1 MLRAVAIPGWA
12 TGRLVGFDLECTGL
26 DVERDEPVSW
36 AFVEFA
42 DGVRTDVDVGYVQP
56 DRPISR
62 GSIAVHRLTR
72 RRLADLDAVPL
83 AVAAREV
90 AARLAALSRAGVPV
104 VGCNLS
110 YDLTIVD
117 RMLSRLATPTSLR
130 REGWRGP
137 LLDVLVL
144 DRGLDED
151 FEARPQRRLDALC
164 AHYGLPAPRHE
175 AADDAEAAARVLLA
189 QARAFPVLA
198 AAGLDELQAR
208 QVEWHAAFCERRAA
222 RHEVV
227 GQTRLFADVE
237 PWPYLER
244 AG

>member
-1 MLRAVAIPGWA
+1 MRRPRAMLRAVAIPGWA

-90 AARLAALSRAGVPV
+90 AARLAAL
-104 VGCNLS
+104 
-110 YDLTIVD
+110 
-117 RMLSRLATPTSLR
+117 
-130 REGWRGP
+130 
-137 LLDVLVL
+137 
-144 DRGLDED
+144 
-151 FEARPQRRLDALC
+151 
-164 AHYGLPAPRHE
+164 
-175 AADDAEAAARVLLA
+175 
-189 QARAFPVLA
+189 
-198 AAGLDELQAR
+198 
-208 QVEWHAAFCERRAA
+208 
-222 RHEVV
+222 
-227 GQTRLFADVE
+227 
-237 PWPYLER
+237 
-244 AG
+244 